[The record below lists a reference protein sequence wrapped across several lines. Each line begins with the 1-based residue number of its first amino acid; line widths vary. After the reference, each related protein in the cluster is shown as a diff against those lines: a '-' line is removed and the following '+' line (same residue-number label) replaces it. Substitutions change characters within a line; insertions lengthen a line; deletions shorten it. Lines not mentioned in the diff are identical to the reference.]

1 MVDVAEV
8 WAEALPAIKEGVTG
22 VGVWTALNSAVPIT
36 LEEDTLVLGLPNRET
51 ELGGHLR
58 LPQTR
63 RIIEHEVT
71 IRINQKV
78 NLRVI
83 EGTKL
88 EDWETEK
95 RRDAERRRLQEQA
108 AARARREIEAGSS
121 WETIYEQLSRKY
133 AATPNR
139 SLPQNRARFFM
150 DAVAIVAQAL
160 QEQPVTDDL
169 SERQFARCIERI
181 AQYSEVPSTIVAT
194 KVLEKSFEG

>member
-1 MVDVAEV
+1 M
-8 WAEALPAIKEGVTG
+8 
-22 VGVWTALNSAVPIT
+22 
-36 LEEDTLVLGLPNRET
+36 
-51 ELGGHLR
+51 
-58 LPQTR
+58 
-63 RIIEHEVT
+63 
-71 IRINQKV
+71 
-78 NLRVI
+78 
-83 EGTKL
+83 
-88 EDWETEK
+88 
-95 RRDAERRRLQEQA
+95 
-108 AARARREIEAGSS
+108 ARARREVEAGTS

-150 DAVAIVAQAL
+150 DAVTIVAQAL